1 MLRPPSFATRGREL
15 WRVDGL
21 GDVHLACVPRPLW
34 QVRVGRKRHSEK
46 RKGRGGDG
54 EEFAGTGGQGGRGVR
69 ARGAG
74 DPVTRAWRGADQ
86 GEGVRDLLQRPPVAR
101 SRRKPLVTVRVAC
114 ACPPPRVKKGGS
126 GWVPGPARAQR
137 SLLEV
142 LSVHT

>member
-21 GDVHLACVPRPLW
+21 GDVHLACVPRLLW

-46 RKGRGGDG
+46 RKGRGSDG

-86 GEGVRDLLQRPPVAR
+86 GEGVRDCF
-101 SRRKPLVTVRVAC
+101 SDHLV
-114 ACPPPRVKKGGS
+114 KDGG
-126 GWVPGPARAQR
+126 WPG
-137 SLLEV
+137 LMY
-142 LSVHT
+142 